1 MASQESGSTDG
12 NNSLL
17 AITEILTKCFILQI
31 MADMILK
38 LKRYNTK
45 IVMNV
50 PPSTIF
56 NRFQISWITG

>member
-12 NNSLL
+12 NKSLL

-38 LKRYNTK
+38 LKRYDTK

-56 NRFQISWITG
+56 N